1 MTTYVK
7 MGGGGRVDSKFTEI
21 LFPITVTSYDQHIY
35 LLRRQGKFLCS
46 LFVAH
51 KYCWS
56 TEPRRSQS
64 IEVDIENESIH
75 SISIA
80 DCYRLISVIDNNRTH
95 RKNYRFLSIG
105 KIDNNR

>member
-7 MGGGGRVDSKFTEI
+7 MGGVGRVDSKFTEI
-21 LFPITVTSYDQHIY
+21 LFPIIVTSYDQHIY

-64 IEVDIENESIH
+64 IEVDIENESIY
-75 SISIA
+75 SISI
-80 DCYRLISVIDNNRTH
+80 DINRRL
-95 RKNYRFLSIG
+95 LSINIG
-105 KIDNNR
+105 NR